1 MVRVAQLGIAVALAG
16 IVMTLVGLFPTLIG
30 FPLTPGIGVMQ
41 ILLMIAGLILLVLG
55 GLLYVRFTFY
65 AWQDLTLAQ
74 EIGVRIAFTGLTFLA
89 LSALADVLGF
99 GSNLRPTGE
108 EIVLGPV
115 QMIGILVS
123 LGFASIGVIV
133 FAVAGTPELMEE

>member
-65 AWQDLTLAQ
+65 AW
-74 EIGVRIAFTGLTFLA
+74 
-89 LSALADVLGF
+89 
-99 GSNLRPTGE
+99 
-108 EIVLGPV
+108 
-115 QMIGILVS
+115 
-123 LGFASIGVIV
+123 
-133 FAVAGTPELMEE
+133 